1 MPAFR
6 HESMLRS
13 YFLQLL
19 LFNPNYTMPRHSCK
33 HQGCEVITQEHLE
46 DPQRHLHGFTR
57 SHTHAKQQSALL
69 NHPNFKV
76 WEETSLKVSR
86 DTLER
91 YKTLRHILNVWNA
104 DKVSDVKN
112 KRLDYIFKENKM
124 YNLAKL
130 LREEISN

>member
-1 MPAFR
+1 MKTVKQKLEEQYKKIVDKFP
-6 HESMLRS
+6 ELVLNQM
-13 YFLQLL
+13 
-19 LFNPNYTMPRHSCK
+19 
-33 HQGCEVITQEHLE
+33 HL
-46 DPQRHLHGFTR
+46 G
-57 SHTHAKQQSALL
+57 SG
-69 NHPNFKV
+69 NHPNFKI

-86 DTLER
+86 DTLEK

-130 LREEISN
+130 LIEEITN

>member
-1 MPAFR
+1 MTKVKQKI
-6 HESMLRS
+6 EK
-13 YFLQLL
+13 QLKKIVDKFPEL
-19 LFNPNYTMPRHSCK
+19 VLNQM
-33 HQGCEVITQEHLE
+33 HL
-46 DPQRHLHGFTR
+46 G
-57 SHTHAKQQSALL
+57 SG

-86 DTLER
+86 NTLEK

-104 DKVSDVKN
+104 DQISDVKN

-130 LREEISN
+130 LREEITN